1 MARWIAW
8 QNMMLSPHIKPVNK
22 PKTPTAFCRFPWDE
36 PEGDELKRKAEQYR
50 VTPEEIAELNR
61 IFAEVEAAQK
71 KDNDDVKDR

>member
-8 QNMMLSPHIKPVNK
+8 QNMLLSPNIKPVNK
-22 PKTPTAFCRFPWDE
+22 PRTPTAFCRFPWEEAEDE
-36 PEGDELKRKAEQYR
+36 ELKRKAKEYR

-71 KDNDDVKDR
+71 QNNGGCQR